1 MKNGGMA
8 SGRPGETERR
18 RALNTR
24 RLSHVKAGK
33 RGLSV
38 AGRNAWMR
46 NSGYDFWNAIF
57 PGS

>member
-1 MKNGGMA
+1 MA

-46 NSGYDFWNAIF
+46 NSGYDFWNVIF
-57 PGS
+57 PDS